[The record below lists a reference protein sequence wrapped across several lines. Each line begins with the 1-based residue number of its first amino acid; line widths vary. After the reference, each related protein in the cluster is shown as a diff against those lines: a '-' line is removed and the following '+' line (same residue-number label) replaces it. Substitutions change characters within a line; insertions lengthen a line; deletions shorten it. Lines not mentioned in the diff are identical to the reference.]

1 MSRILLATTGSLG
14 DLFPYLAV
22 AAGLERRGHRVT
34 LATAEGYRGRVEAAG
49 LGFAPMRPTMPEGAP
64 DLDAFARAMDPRT
77 GPEFVWR
84 TLVVEPIR
92 EAYADLMEASE
103 GVELILASP
112 VAAAAPMVAERR
124 GLPWAPAYLQP
135 FTLFSARDPG
145 IPGGYEW
152 IWRAE
157 WLRRLAGPV
166 IRAVGRWTVGRWS
179 REVAAFR
186 AELGLAPASD
196 PFLNAARPPAFSLA
210 LFSPLLMQ
218 AEPMPTGFPFWDEPF
233 LDKPAPMPRELGR
246 FLAAGPPPLV
256 FTLGSAA
263 VYAPGR
269 FFAESLGAARRLG
282 QRAVL
287 LTGTEANREALGPLP
302 PEVLAMDYL
311 PHAALF
317 PAASAIIHQGGI
329 GTAAQAMRAGRPML
343 VVPFSHDQPDNAARL
358 ARLGIAASLPAGR
371 YTAERAA
378 RALAPL
384 LDNPEVE
391 ARAGAIGRAVRA
403 EDGVAAACDRVEA
416 VLRTR

>member
-34 LATAEGYRGRVEAAG
+34 IATAEGYRGRVEAAG
-49 LGFAPMRPTMPEGAP
+49 LRFAPMRPTMPEGAP
-64 DLDAFARAMDPRT
+64 DLEAFARAMDPRS

-92 EAYADLMEASE
+92 DAYADLMAASE
-103 GVELILASP
+103 GAELILASP

-124 GLPWAPAYLQP
+124 SLPWAPAYLQP
-135 FTLFSARDPG
+135 FTLFSAADPG
-145 IPGGYEW
+145 VPGGYDW
-152 IWRAE
+152 LWRAD
-157 WLRRLAGPV
+157 WLRRLAGPA
-166 IRAVGRWTVGRWS
+166 IRAIGRWTVGRWS

-186 AELGLAPASD
+186 AELGLAAATD
-196 PFLNAARPPAFSLA
+196 PFLNAAQRPAVSLS
-210 LFSPLLMQ
+210 LFSPLLMRT
-218 AEPMPTGFPFWDEPF
+218 EPAPTGFPFWDE
-233 LDKPAPMPRELGR
+233 PAPMPRELGR

-269 FFAESLGAARRLG
+269 FFAESLEAARRLG

-287 LTGTEANREALGPLP
+287 LTGTEGSRQALGPLP
-302 PEVLAMDYL
+302 PQVLAMDYL
-311 PHAALF
+311 PHAGLF

-371 YTAERAA
+371 YTAEGAA

-384 LDNPEVE
+384 LENPEVE

-403 EDGVAAACDRVEA
+403 EDGVGAACDRVESA
-416 VLRTR
+416 LRTR

>member
-49 LGFAPMRPTMPEGAP
+49 LGFAPMRPSMPEGEP
-64 DLDAFARAMDPRT
+64 DLAAFARAMDPRS
-77 GPEFVWR
+77 GPEYVWR

-92 EAYADLMEASE
+92 EAFADLVAASE

-145 IPGGYEW
+145 IPGGYDW
-152 IWRAE
+152 LWRAD
-157 WLRRLAGPV
+157 WLRRLAGPM
-166 IRAVGRWTVGRWS
+166 IRAVARRTVGRWS
-179 REVAAFR
+179 REVAAVR
-186 AELGLAPASD
+186 AELGLAPAAD
-196 PFLNAARPPAFSLA
+196 PILNAARPPASSLA
-210 LFSPLLMQ
+210 LFSPLLMPE
-218 AEPMPTGFPFWDEPF
+218 EPAATGFPFWDEP
-233 LDKPAPMPRELGR
+233 APMPRELAR
-246 FLAAGPPPLV
+246 FLASGPPPLV

-263 VYAPGR
+263 IYAPGR
-269 FFAESLGAARRLG
+269 FFAESLEAARRLG

-287 LTGTEANREALGPLP
+287 LTGTAANREALGPLP
-302 PEVLAMDYL
+302 PGVLAMDYL

-317 PAASAIIHQGGI
+317 PAAAAIIHQGGI

-358 ARLGIAASLPAGR
+358 RRLGIAASLPAGR
-371 YTAERAA
+371 YAAAPAAE
-378 RALAPL
+378 ALGPL
-384 LDNPEVE
+384 LANAEVE
-391 ARAGAIGRAVRA
+391 ARAGAVGRAVRA

-416 VLRTR
+416 MLRTR

>member
-1 MSRILLATTGSLG
+1 LSRILLATTGSLG

-34 LATAEGYRGRVEAAG
+34 VATAEGYRGKVEAAG

-64 DLDAFARAMDPRT
+64 DLEAFARAMDPRT
-77 GPEFVWR
+77 GPAFVWR

-92 EAYADLMEASE
+92 EAHADLMAASE
-103 GVELILASP
+103 GVDLILASP

-135 FTLFSARDPG
+135 FTLFSTTDPG
-145 IPGGYEW
+145 IPGGYDW
-152 IWRAE
+152 LWRVE

-166 IRAVGRWTVGRWS
+166 IRGIGRWTVGRWS

-186 AELGLAPASD
+186 AELGLAPAAD

-218 AEPMPTGFPFWDEPF
+218 TDPAPTGFPFWDE
-233 LDKPAPMPRELGR
+233 PAPMPRELGR

-263 VYAPGR
+263 IYAPGR
-269 FFAESLGAARRLG
+269 FFAESLDAARRLG

-287 LTGTEANREALGPLP
+287 LTGTAENRAALGPLP
-302 PEVLAMDYL
+302 PGVLAMDYL

-384 LDNPEVE
+384 LENPEVE
-391 ARAGAIGRAVRA
+391 ACAGAIGREVRA
-403 EDGVAAACDRVEA
+403 EDGVGAACDRVEA
-416 VLRTR
+416 ALRTR

>member
-14 DLFPYLAV
+14 DLFPHLAV

-34 LATAEGYRGRVEAAG
+34 IATAEGYRGRVEAAG
-49 LGFAPMRPTMPEGAP
+49 LGFAPMRPSMPEGEP
-64 DLDAFARAMDPRT
+64 DLEAFARAMDPRT
-77 GPEFVWR
+77 GSEFVWR

-92 EAYADLMEASE
+92 DAYADLMAASE

-152 IWRAE
+152 LWRAD

-166 IRAVGRWTVGRWS
+166 IRAVGRWTVVRWS
-179 REVAAFR
+179 REVARFR
-186 AELGLAPASD
+186 AELGLAPAAD
-196 PFLNAARPPAFSLA
+196 PILNAAEAPAFSLA
-210 LFSPLLMQ
+210 LFSPLLMPG
-218 AEPMPTGFPFWDEPF
+218 EPAATGFPFWDEPV
-233 LDKPAPMPRELGR
+233 AMPRELAR
-246 FLAAGPPPLV
+246 FLAGGPPPLV

-263 VYAPGR
+263 IYAPGR
-269 FFAESLGAARRLG
+269 FFAESLETARRLG

-287 LTGTEANREALGPLP
+287 LTGTEANRAALGALP

-343 VVPFSHDQPDNAARL
+343 VVPYSHDQPDNAARL
-358 ARLGIAASLPAGR
+358 ARLGIAAGLSAGR
-371 YTAERAA
+371 YTAENAA

-384 LDNPEVE
+384 LEDPEVE

-403 EDGVAAACDRVEA
+403 EDGVGAACDRVEA
-416 VLRTR
+416 MLRAR

>member
-22 AAGLERRGHRVT
+22 ATGLERRGHEVT
-34 LATAEGYRGRVEAAG
+34 IATAEGYRGRVEAAG
-49 LGFAPMRPTMPEGAP
+49 LGFAPMRPTMPEGEP
-64 DLDAFARAMDPRT
+64 DLEAFARAMDPRT
-77 GPEFVWR
+77 GSEFVWR

-92 EAYADLMEASE
+92 EAYADLMAASE
-103 GVELILASP
+103 GMELILASP

-145 IPGGYEW
+145 IPGGYDW
-152 IWRAE
+152 LWRAD
-157 WLRRLAGPV
+157 WLRRLAGPA
-166 IRAVGRWTVGRWS
+166 IRGVARWTTGRWS

-186 AELGLAPASD
+186 AELGLAAASD
-196 PFLNAARPPAFSLA
+196 PILNAAGPPPFALA
-210 LFSPLLMQ
+210 LFSPLLMPG
-218 AEPMPTGFPFWDEPF
+218 EPAATGFPFWDEP
-233 LDKPAPMPRELGR
+233 AAMPRELAR
-246 FLAAGPPPLV
+246 FLAGGPPPLV

-263 VYAPGR
+263 IYAPGR
-269 FFAESLGAARRLG
+269 FFAESLEAARRLG

-287 LTGTEANREALGPLP
+287 LTGTAANRAALGPLP
-302 PEVLAMDYL
+302 PGVLAVDYL

-329 GTAAQAMRAGRPML
+329 GTCAQAMRAGRPML

-371 YTAERAA
+371 YTAEGAA

-384 LDNPEVE
+384 LEDPEVE
-391 ARAGAIGRAVRA
+391 VRTGSIGRTVRA
-403 EDGVAAACDRVEA
+403 EDGVGAACDRVEA
-416 VLRTR
+416 ALRAR